1 MAINIFEGLFK
12 KILNEATEDTR
23 SELEIALNRKAS
35 ELKSR
40 NVIDKKSYEIAF
52 QDVIEGMFP
61 GNMWWEV
68 TNCNIFWAL
77 FSGETPESV
86 IKMIIDGLNDEF
98 KEKETDETKDDVDES
113 VLGDKIRKGDLEYDD
128 DVDGLKAEHD
138 GVEVEFQDRESHA
151 WHGLELKTNKYG
163 GQYLGGNLE
172 KHPRVSSN
180 TIARVWDK
188 NTGDFKR
195 FEGSKYE
202 VRKEVADY
210 LDSMYESLGENEK
223 LVIYKALGTYCV
235 TPESNYN
242 KNMQN
247 ARAIQKLNDFESSRE
262 IMDYYNKYF
271 GTNDDSFIVI
281 DESCSKKLN
290 ETADGADE
298 LWSQINNNEYAY
310 NRLAEIVKKG
320 IEEQKSKDTIALRV
334 RKAIFSMKDDFGRI
348 YTTQAERAQLAKDFV
363 EDETSLYDYNETN
376 DEERPWVKKGVW
388 TLKESMV
395 NESAD
400 LPYIGNRVFVAKNQ
414 FNYNIIGIIVD
425 DENKKYQL
433 VDGQQM
439 KIGKYP
445 KRSAKAIREMAD
457 ELSEKGYERV
467 HGDDNDIAYI
477 N

>member
-12 KILNEATEDTR
+12 KILNEATKEDTR
-23 SELEIALNRKAS
+23 SKLEIALSRKAE
-35 ELKSR
+35 ELKAR
-40 NVIDKKSYEIAF
+40 NETNKKYYEIAF

-61 GNMWWEV
+61 GNAWWEV

-138 GVEVEFQDRESHA
+138 GVEVEFQDRETHS

-210 LDSMYESLGENEK
+210 LDSMYESG
-223 LVIYKALGTYCV
+223 V
-235 TPESNYN
+235 
-242 KNMQN
+242 
-247 ARAIQKLNDFESSRE
+247 
-262 IMDYYNKYF
+262 
-271 GTNDDSFIVI
+271 

-310 NRLAEIVKKG
+310 NKLAEIVKKG
-320 IEEQKSKDTIALRV
+320 IEEQKSKETITLRV

-348 YTTQAERAQLAKDFV
+348 YTTQTERAQLAKDFV
-363 EDETSLYDYNETN
+363 EDETSLYNYEEVA
-376 DEERPWVKKGVW
+376 DEEHPLRKKGVW

-414 FNYNIIGIIVD
+414 FNYNVIGIIVD

-433 VDGQQM
+433 VNGQQM

-467 HGDDNDIAYI
+467 HGDDNDITYI